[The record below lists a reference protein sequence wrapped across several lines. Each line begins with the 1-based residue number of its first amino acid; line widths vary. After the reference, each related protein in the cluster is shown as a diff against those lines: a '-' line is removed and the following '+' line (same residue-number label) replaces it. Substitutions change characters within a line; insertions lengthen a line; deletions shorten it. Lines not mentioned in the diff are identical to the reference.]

1 MMTREAEQY
10 FQVGCGRCELGGTP
24 QCKIHLWTEELKL
37 LRRIVLDCGLTEDCE
52 WGMPCYTFNG
62 ANVVM
67 IASFKEYCS
76 LSFFKGALLQDSEKL
91 LHKQGE
97 NSQSA
102 RLFKFTQV
110 DQIMKIEA
118 TIKAYIFEMIELEKS
133 GAKVEMKQK
142 DELVYP
148 EELIQKFEDFPML
161 KTAFENLTPGRQRG
175 YVIHFSQPKQSKTR
189 VDRIE
194 KCVEKI
200 LSGKGFFE

>member
-1 MMTREAEQY
+1 MTNEAEQY
-10 FQVGCGRCELGGTP
+10 FLIGCGRCSLGGTP
-24 QCKIHLWTEELKL
+24 KCKIHLWTEELKL
-37 LRRIVLDCGLTEDCE
+37 LRRIVLDCGLVEDCK

-102 RLFKFTQV
+102 RLFKFTKV
-110 DQIMKIEA
+110 DQITKIEA

-148 EELIQKFEDFPML
+148 EELVQKFEEFPIL
-161 KTAFENLTPGRQRG
+161 KTAFENLTPGRKRG
-175 YVIHFSQPKQSKTR
+175 YVIHFSQAKQSKTR
-189 VDRIE
+189 IDRIE

-200 LSGKGFFE
+200 LQGKGFFD